1 MEINGKTEL
10 YGVIGNPVKHSLSPV
25 FQNVGFKSLGIN
37 AVYLPFEVPKE
48 SFEETVK
55 GLLEQ
60 KDIKN
65 SLDDYQKL
73 IKLNNIIEKKF
84 QRKSKSISQN
94 MKEKIE
100 NITKKKNVKRSK

>member
-1 MEINGKTEL
+1 MKDKNL
-10 YGVIGNPVKHSLSPV
+10 PDDNNS
-25 FQNVGFKSLGIN
+25 KSLEE
-37 AVYLPFEVPKE
+37 LTQEVN
-48 SFEETVK
+48 SIIEE
-55 GLLEQ
+55 LERQ

-84 QRKSKSISQN
+84 QKKSKSISQN

-100 NITKKKNVKRSK
+100 NITKKKNAK

>member
-1 MEINGKTEL
+1 MKDKNL
-10 YGVIGNPVKHSLSPV
+10 PDDNNS
-25 FQNVGFKSLGIN
+25 KSLEE
-37 AVYLPFEVPKE
+37 LTQEVN
-48 SFEETVK
+48 SIIEE
-55 GLLEQ
+55 LEKQ

-84 QRKSKSISQN
+84 QKKSKSIKQD

-100 NITKKKNVKRSK
+100 SITNKRNAK

>member
-1 MEINGKTEL
+1 MKDKNL
-10 YGVIGNPVKHSLSPV
+10 PDDNNS
-25 FQNVGFKSLGIN
+25 KSLEE
-37 AVYLPFEVPKE
+37 LTQEVN
-48 SFEETVK
+48 SIIEE
-55 GLLEQ
+55 LEKQ

-84 QRKSKSISQN
+84 QKKSKSIKQD

-100 NITKKKNVKRSK
+100 SITNNRNAK

>member
-1 MEINGKTEL
+1 MKDKNL
-10 YGVIGNPVKHSLSPV
+10 PDDNNS
-25 FQNVGFKSLGIN
+25 KSLEE
-37 AVYLPFEVPKE
+37 LTQEVN
-48 SFEETVK
+48 SIIEE
-55 GLLEQ
+55 LEKQ

-65 SLDDYQKL
+65 TLDVYQKL

-100 NITKKKNVKRSK
+100 NITKKKNVKQSK

>member
-1 MEINGKTEL
+1 MKDKNL
-10 YGVIGNPVKHSLSPV
+10 PDDNNS
-25 FQNVGFKSLGIN
+25 KSLEE
-37 AVYLPFEVPKE
+37 LTQEVN
-48 SFEETVK
+48 SIIEE
-55 GLLEQ
+55 LEKQ

-100 NITKKKNVKRSK
+100 NITKKKNFKRSK